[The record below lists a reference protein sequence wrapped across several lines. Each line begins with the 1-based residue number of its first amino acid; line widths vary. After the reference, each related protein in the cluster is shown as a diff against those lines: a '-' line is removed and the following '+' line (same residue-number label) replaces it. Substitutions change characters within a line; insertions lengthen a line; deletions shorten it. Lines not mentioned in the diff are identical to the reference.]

1 MTFICKRW
9 LVGLV
14 MVVGLCTTA
23 ASAAQSQPPDF
34 DLGLRQAESG
44 LRVSSDLQLDLLLQD
59 PLVANPLYL
68 QFDERG
74 RMWLV
79 EYRQYPWPAG
89 LKLVSR
95 DNVWRNVYDPPF
107 SPPPPHADDSPF
119 RGRDRI
125 SIHEDTDGDGTF
137 DKHQVFLDGLNLVTA
152 ALPGNGGV
160 FVMNP
165 PYLLYYADANQDG
178 QPDSVKPRVLLSGF
192 GIEDTHSIANSLRW
206 GPDGWIYGTHGSTV
220 SASIVR
226 HGEDNQPNAGET
238 PVHTMG
244 QFVWRYHP
252 ERHLYEVFAEGGG
265 NAFGIEFDS
274 AGRVY
279 SGHNGGDTRGFYYV
293 QGGYYLKN
301 FGKHGSHSNPFTFG
315 YYPAMKHPPIERFT
329 HTFEIYEG
337 ESLPD
342 RYRGKLFGAAP
353 HTHYIVASEVF
364 ADGSSRQSRDLGK
377 VVAAGDQPKDDWF
390 SPVDIQTGPDG
401 NLYIADWYAVQVNHY
416 KGHEGQTNPE
426 LGRVYRLRSLG
437 GSTDTRI
444 DLTKVSNAELAEK
457 WLVHPS
463 RWQRETALRLLAER
477 KAKDASPQLR
487 RLLASENE
495 RDALNGLWGLY
506 QIGGFNS
513 DIALLGCRHSQMMVR
528 AWTVRLLGDEAAAG
542 GSKLLADP
550 EIANTLRELAKRD
563 PSVEVRLQTA
573 CTARRLP
580 ARLGLELIGSLL
592 AHQAD
597 ADDVFLPQATWWG
610 VEALADDRAAV
621 AEWARVTDHWQ
632 GNLAGKA
639 NLFPNLVR
647 RYAMLGTQADLE
659 ACAQI
664 MAAAPTVEQREQL
677 VGGFLQAY
685 QGRTLP
691 QLPDSLLEEL
701 SKVRGPFATLLGL
714 RRGSSEALQ
723 KVLAEIS
730 NAAVAESERLEY
742 IQTLGEIRGGGAEA
756 VTRLLAI
763 LNDKPSEP
771 IAGATLDALQN
782 YAEPK
787 IGTELLASYANHS
800 EGIRPTVLSV
810 LASREAWATQLLEAV
825 GSGKVRAD
833 EVPDELVQRMRQ
845 LPSEPLGARLAELFP
860 VADEDE
866 AQLDARAEQIAAIL
880 QQGQGNPLAGQ
891 DLFHGAASC
900 GKCHRM
906 FGRGGDIGPDLT
918 SYNRSMIKLMLTAV
932 TKPSAEIREGYET
945 LTVATI
951 DGRVVSGFRLEE
963 NDEVLVLRNA
973 EGQTLTIARDELE
986 EQAPGKLSLMPSGL
1000 LDKLTD
1006 AQIRDLFAFLT
1017 STTPPLA
1024 P

>member
-1 MTFICKRW
+1 MALIGKIL

-14 MVVGLCTTA
+14 LIGSLFTHRGL
-23 ASAAQSQPPDF
+23 AAQSQPPDF
-34 DLGLRQAESG
+34 DLGARQAESG
-44 LRVSSDLQLDLLLQD
+44 LRIPSDLQLDLLLQD

-107 SPPPPHADDSPF
+107 APPPPHAADSPF

-125 SIHEDTDGDGTF
+125 SIHEDTDGDGKF
-137 DKHQVFLDGLNLVTA
+137 DKHQVFLDGLNLATA
-152 ALPGNGGV
+152 ALPGRGGA

-165 PYLLYYADANQDG
+165 PYLLFYPDSNQDG
-178 QPDSVKPRVLLSGF
+178 QPETETPRILLSGF

-226 HGEDNQPNAGET
+226 HGEDNKPVAGET
-238 PVHTMG
+238 PTHTMG

-315 YYPAMKHPPIERFT
+315 YYPAMKAPPVERFT

-337 ESLPD
+337 EALPE
-342 RYRGKLFGAAP
+342 RYRGKLFGTAP
-353 HTHYIVASEVF
+353 HSHYVVASEVF
-364 ADGSSRQSRDLGK
+364 ADGSSRQSRDMGK
-377 VVAAGDQPKDDWF
+377 VMAAGDQPKDDWF

-401 NLYIADWYAVQVNHY
+401 NLYVADWYAVQVNHY

-426 LGRVYRLRSLG
+426 MGRVYRLRSPG
-437 GSTDTRI
+437 GAADTRI
-444 DLTKVSNAELAEK
+444 DLTRANNQELVEK
-457 WLVHPS
+457 WLVHPN
-463 RWQRETALRLLAER
+463 RWQRETALRLLGER
-477 KAKDASPQLR
+477 KAKDVAPQLLK
-487 RLLASENE
+487 LLVRDNE
-495 RDALNGLWGLY
+495 RDGLKGLWGLY
-506 QIGGFNS
+506 QTGGFNGETAQ
-513 DIALLGCRHSQMMVR
+513 IALQHPQLMVR
-528 AWTVRLLGDEAAAG
+528 AWAVRLLGDEAG
-542 GSKLLADP
+542 FGVSLVADP
-550 EIANTLRELAKRD
+550 AIAKLLRELALSD
-563 PSVEVRLQTA
+563 PSVEVRLQVA

-580 ARLGLELIGSLL
+580 SRIGLELIGSLL
-592 AHQAD
+592 SHQAD
-597 ADDVFLPQATWWG
+597 AEDVFLPQATWWG
-610 VEALADDRAAV
+610 VESLADDRAAIV
-621 AEWARVTDHWQ
+621 DWAKVTDHWRSPV
-632 GNLAGKA
+632 AIKA

-647 RYAMLGTQADLE
+647 RYAMLGSQADLE
-659 ACAQI
+659 VCAAV
-664 MAAAPTVEQREQL
+664 MAAAPTAEQREQL

-691 QLPDSLLEEL
+691 QLPEPLLEEL

-714 RRGSSEALQ
+714 RRGSAEALQ
-723 KVLAEIS
+723 RVLGEIT
-730 NAAVAESERLEY
+730 NATVAESERLEY
-742 IQTLGEIRGGGAEA
+742 IQTLGEVRGGGAEA
-756 VTRLLAI
+756 ISRLLAI
-763 LNDKPSEP
+763 LSDKPTEP
-771 IAGATLDALQN
+771 IAAATLDALQN
-782 YAEPK
+782 YAEPE
-787 IGTELLASYANHS
+787 IGAELLGRYGNLP

-810 LASREAWATQLLEAV
+810 LASREAWAAPLLEAV
-825 GSGKVRAD
+825 GSGQVRTD
-833 EVPDELVQRMRQ
+833 EIPDELVQRMRLLPNEQ
-845 LPSEPLGARLAELFP
+845 LVARLAELFP
-860 VADEDE
+860 SSVDDE

-906 FGRGGDIGPDLT
+906 FGRGGEIGPDLT

-973 EGQTLTIARDELE
+973 EGQTLTIPLDELE

>member
-1 MTFICKRW
+1 MAWIGKALTLW
-9 LVGLV
+9 LLAVAGFGCGL
-14 MVVGLCTTA
+14 GL
-23 ASAAQSQPPDF
+23 AAQSQPPDF
-34 DLGLRQAESG
+34 ELGARQADTG
-44 LRVSSDLQLDLLLQD
+44 LRVSQDLQVDLLLHD

-107 SPPPPHADDSPF
+107 APPPPHAADSPF

-125 SIHEDTDGDGTF
+125 SIHSDTDGDGTF
-137 DKHQVFLDGLNLVTA
+137 DKHQVFLDGLNLATA
-152 ALPGNGGV
+152 ALPGRGGV

-165 PYLLYYADANQDG
+165 PYLLFYADGDQDG
-178 QPDSVKPRVLLSGF
+178 VPDSEQPRILLSGF

-206 GPDGWIYGTHGSTV
+206 GPDGWVYGTHGSTV

-226 HGEDNQPNAGET
+226 HGEDNQPLANES
-238 PVHTMG
+238 PIHTMG

-315 YYPAMKHPPIERFT
+315 YYPAMKAPPVERFT

-337 ESLPD
+337 EALPE

-353 HTHYIVASEVF
+353 HTHYIVASELF
-364 ADGSSRQSRDLGK
+364 ADGSGRQSRDLGK

-390 SPVDIQTGPDG
+390 SPVEIQTGPDG
-401 NLYIADWYAVQVNHY
+401 NLYVADWYAVQVNHY
-416 KGHEGQTNPE
+416 KGHEGETNPE
-426 LGRVYRLRSLG
+426 MGRVYRMRSPG
-437 GSTDTRI
+437 GAADTRI
-444 DLTKVSNAELAEK
+444 DLKVASNPELVEK
-457 WLVHPS
+457 WLVHPN

-477 KAKDASPQLR
+477 KAQDVTPQLKK
-487 RLLASENE
+487 LFASDDE

-506 QIGGFNS
+506 QMGSFGREV
-513 DIALLGCRHSQMMVR
+513 ALSALRHPTQNVR
-528 AWTVRLLGDEAAAG
+528 AWGVRLLGDEASF
-542 GSKLLADP
+542 GSTLISDP
-550 EIANTLRELAKRD
+550 EIVNRLRELAVVE
-563 PSVEVRLQTA
+563 PIVEVRLQIA
-573 CTARRLP
+573 CTARRVP
-580 ARLGLELIGSLL
+580 TRLGLELIGSLL
-592 AHQAD
+592 THAAD
-597 ADDVFLPQATWWG
+597 ADDVFLPQAIWWG

-621 AEWARVTDHWQ
+621 IEWSRVTDHW
-632 GNLAGKA
+632 NSRVASKA

-647 RYAMLGTQADLE
+647 RYAMIGTQADLE
-659 ACAQI
+659 ACAKV
-664 MAAAPTVEQREQL
+664 MAAAPTSEQREEL

-691 QLPDSLLEEL
+691 QLPDGLLEEL
-701 SKVRGPFATLLGL
+701 SRVKGPFATLLGL
-714 RRGSSEALQ
+714 RRGSAEALQ
-723 KVLAEIS
+723 KVLSEIGNPS
-730 NAAVAESERLEY
+730 VAESERVEY
-742 IQTLGEIRGGGAEA
+742 IQTLGEVRGGGAEA
-756 VTRLLAI
+756 VSRLLAM
-763 LNDKPSEP
+763 LSDKPSDA
-771 IAGATLDALQN
+771 IAAAVLDALQN
-782 YAEPK
+782 YAEPT
-787 IGTELLASYANHS
+787 IGTELLARYEALSP
-800 EGIRPTVLSV
+800 GIRPTVLSV
-810 LASREAWATQLLEAV
+810 LASREAWAGQLLDAV
-825 GSGKVRAD
+825 SAGKVRA
-833 EVPDELVQRMRQ
+833 EELPAELVQRMRL
-845 LPSEPLGARLAELFP
+845 LPGEQIVTRLGELFP
-860 VADEDE
+860 KAAEDE
-866 AQLDARAEQIAAIL
+866 VELDARAEQIAAIL
-880 QQGQGNPLAGQ
+880 QQGRGNPLAGQ
-891 DLFHGAASC
+891 ELFHGAASC

-918 SYNRSMIKLMLTAV
+918 SYNRSMVKLMLTAV

-945 LTVATI
+945 LTVATV
-951 DGRVVSGFRLEE
+951 DGRVVSGFRIEE
-963 NDEVLVLRNA
+963 NDEVLVLRTA
-973 EGQTLTIARDELE
+973 EGQTLTIARDDLE

-1017 STTPPLA
+1017 STTPPLL

>member
-1 MTFICKRW
+1 MAWIGKIL
-9 LVGLV
+9 LVCFVLIGGLFTQR
-14 MVVGLCTTA
+14 GLAT
-23 ASAAQSQPPDF
+23 QSQPPDF
-34 DLGLRQAESG
+34 ELGARQADTG
-44 LRVSSDLQLDLLLQD
+44 LRVSKDLQLDLLLQD
-59 PLVANPLYL
+59 PLIANPLYL

-107 SPPPPHADDSPF
+107 APPPPHAADSAF

-125 SIHEDTDGDGTF
+125 SIHEDTDGDGKF
-137 DKHQVFLDGLNLVTA
+137 DKHQVFLDGLNLATA
-152 ALPGNGGV
+152 ALPGRGGAY
-160 FVMNP
+160 VMNP
-165 PYLLYYADANQDG
+165 PYLLFYPDSNQDG
-178 QPDSVKPRVLLSGF
+178 QPETEMPRILLSGF

-226 HGEDNQPNAGET
+226 HGEDSKPVVGEVPT
-238 PVHTMG
+238 HTMG

-252 ERHLYEVFAEGGG
+252 EKELYEVFAEGGG

-274 AGRVY
+274 VGRVY

-293 QGGYYLKN
+293 QGGFYLKN

-315 YYPAMKHPPIERFT
+315 HYPAMKAPPVERFT

-337 ESLPD
+337 EALPE

-353 HTHYIVASEVF
+353 HTHYIVASELF
-364 ADGSSRQSRDLGK
+364 ADGSGRQSRDLGK
-377 VVAAGDQPKDDWF
+377 VVAAADQPKDDWF

-426 LGRVYRLRSLG
+426 MGRVYRLRSPG
-437 GSTDTRI
+437 GASETRI
-444 DLTKVSNAELAEK
+444 DMTRASNQELVEK
-457 WLVHPS
+457 WLVHPN
-463 RWQRETALRLLAER
+463 RWQRETALRLLGER
-477 KAKDASPQLR
+477 EAKDVSPQLLKFLVR
-487 RLLASENE
+487 DNE

-506 QIGGFNS
+506 QTGEFNGETAQF
-513 DIALLGCRHSQMMVR
+513 ALKHPQLMVR
-528 AWTVRLLGDEAAAG
+528 AWAVRLLGDEAAF
-542 GSKLLADP
+542 GSSLVADP
-550 EIANTLRELAKRD
+550 AIAKLLRELAKSD
-563 PSVEVRLQTA
+563 PSVEVRLQIA
-573 CTARRLP
+573 CTARRVP
-580 ARLGLELIGSLL
+580 SRLGLELIGSLL
-592 AHQAD
+592 THEAD

-610 VEALADDRAAV
+610 VEALAEDRSAV
-621 AEWARVTDHWQ
+621 VDWARVTDHWTSRV
-632 GNLAGKA
+632 ASKA

-647 RYAMLGTQADLE
+647 RYAMIGTQADLE
-659 ACAQI
+659 ACAKL
-664 MAAAPTVEQREQL
+664 MAAAPTAEQREQL

-691 QLPDSLLEEL
+691 QLPNGLLEEL
-701 SKVRGPFATLLGL
+701 SRVKGPFATLLGL
-714 RRGSSEALQ
+714 RRGSAEALQ
-723 KVLAEIS
+723 KVLSEIA
-730 NAAVAESERLEY
+730 NASVAESERLEY
-742 IQTLGEIRGGGAEA
+742 IQTLGEVRGGGTEA
-756 VTRLLAI
+756 VSRLLAI
-763 LNDKPSEP
+763 LSDKSSDA
-771 IAGATLDALQN
+771 IAAATLDALQN
-782 YAEPK
+782 YAEPE
-787 IGTELLASYANHS
+787 IGTELLVRYEALS

-810 LASREAWATQLLEAV
+810 LASREAWAGQLLDAI
-825 GSGKVRAD
+825 SAGKVRA
-833 EVPDELVQRMRQ
+833 EELPAELVQRMRL
-845 LPSEPLGARLAELFP
+845 LPSEQIVARLAELFP
-860 VADEDE
+860 KASDDE
-866 AQLDARAEQIAAIL
+866 AELDARAEQIAAIL
-880 QQGQGNPLAGQ
+880 QQGRGNPVAGQ
-891 DLFHGAASC
+891 DLFHGAANC

-918 SYNRSMIKLMLTAV
+918 SYNRSLIKLMLTAV

-945 LTVATI
+945 LTVATV
-951 DGRVVSGFRLEE
+951 DGRVVSGFRIED

-973 EGQTLTIARDELE
+973 EGQTLTIARDDLE

-1017 STTPPLA
+1017 STTPPLL

>member
-1 MTFICKRW
+1 MALIGKI
-9 LVGLV
+9 LLIGLV
-14 MVVGLCTTA
+14 LIAGLFTQRGL
-23 ASAAQSQPPDF
+23 AAQSQPPEF
-34 DLGLRQAESG
+34 ELGARQADTG
-44 LRVSSDLQLDLLLQD
+44 LRVSQDLQLDLLLRD
-59 PLVANPLYL
+59 PLIANPLYL

-89 LKLVSR
+89 LKLLSR

-107 SPPPPHADDSPF
+107 APPPPHAADSPF

-125 SIHEDTDGDGTF
+125 SIHEDTDGDGTL
-137 DKHQVFLDGLNLVTA
+137 DKHQVFLDGLNLATA
-152 ALPGNGGV
+152 ALPGRGGV

-165 PYLLYYADANQDG
+165 PYLLFYADGDQDG
-178 QPDSVKPRVLLSGF
+178 LADSEQPRILLSGF

-226 HGEDNQPNAGET
+226 HGEDNQPLAKET
-238 PVHTMG
+238 PIHTMG

-252 ERHLYEVFAEGGG
+252 ERHRYEVFAEGGG

-274 AGRVY
+274 VGRVY

-315 YYPAMKHPPIERFT
+315 YYPAMKAPPVERFT

-337 ESLPD
+337 EALPK

-353 HTHYIVASEVF
+353 HTHYIVASELF
-364 ADGSSRQSRDLGK
+364 ADGSGRQSRDLGK

-401 NLYIADWYAVQVNHY
+401 NLYVADWYAVQVNHY

-426 LGRVYRLRSLG
+426 MGRVYRMRGSG
-437 GSTDTRI
+437 GTSDTRI
-444 DLTKVSNAELAEK
+444 DLTGASNQELVEK
-457 WLVHPS
+457 WLIHPN
-463 RWQRETALRLLAER
+463 RWQRETALRLIAER
-477 KAKDASPQLR
+477 KAKDISPQLQT
-487 RLLASENE
+487 LLASGNE

-506 QIGGFNS
+506 QTGGFS
-513 DIALLGCRHSQMMVR
+513 REVALSALGHPQQNVR
-528 AWTVRLLGDEAAAG
+528 SWGVRLVGDEASL
-542 GSKLLADP
+542 GSTLVSDP
-550 EIANTLRELAKRD
+550 EIAKRLRELAVGD
-563 PSVEVRLQTA
+563 PSVEVRLQIA
-573 CTARRLP
+573 CTSRRMP
-580 ARLGLELIGSLL
+580 TRLGLELIGSLL
-592 AHQAD
+592 THEVD

-610 VEALADDRAAV
+610 VEAQADDRAAV
-621 AEWARVTDHWQ
+621 VEWARVTDHWTSRV
-632 GNLAGKA
+632 ASKA

-659 ACAQI
+659 ACAKL
-664 MAAAPTVEQREQL
+664 MAAAPTSEQREQL

-691 QLPDSLLEEL
+691 QLPNGLLEEL
-701 SKVRGPFATLLGL
+701 SRVKGPFSTLLEL
-714 RRGSSEALQ
+714 RRGSAEALQ
-723 KVLAEIS
+723 KVLSEIAS
-730 NAAVAESERLEY
+730 ASVAESERLEF
-742 IQTLGEIRGGGAEA
+742 IQTLGEVRGGGTEA
-756 VTRLLAI
+756 VSRLLAI
-763 LNDKPSEP
+763 LSDNPSDA
-771 IAGATLDALQN
+771 IAAATLGALRN
-782 YAEPK
+782 YAEPE
-787 IGTELLASYANHS
+787 IGAELLDRYEALSQ
-800 EGIRPTVLSV
+800 GMRPTVLSV
-810 LASREAWATQLLEAV
+810 LASREAWAGQLLDAV
-825 GSGKVRAD
+825 SAGKVRA
-833 EVPDELVQRMRQ
+833 EELPAELVQRMRL
-845 LPSEPLGARLAELFP
+845 LPSEQVVARLAELFP
-860 VADEDE
+860 KEADDE
-866 AQLDARAEQIAAIL
+866 AELDARAEQIAAIL

-891 DLFHGAASC
+891 ELFHGAASC

-945 LTVATI
+945 LTVATV
-951 DGRVVSGFRLEE
+951 DGRVVSGFRIEE

-973 EGQTLTIARDELE
+973 EGQTLTIARADLE

-1017 STTPPLA
+1017 STTPPLL